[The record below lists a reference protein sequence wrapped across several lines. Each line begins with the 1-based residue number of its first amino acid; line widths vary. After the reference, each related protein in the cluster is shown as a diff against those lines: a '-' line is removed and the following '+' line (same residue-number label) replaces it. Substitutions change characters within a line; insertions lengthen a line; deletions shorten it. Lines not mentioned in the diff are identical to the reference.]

1 MIPRAQITAWRA
13 SAPWPL
19 DGQVEQDLVLSRAL
33 TATFARQS
41 LRQALAFRG
50 GTALH
55 KLHFDPPGRYSEDL
69 DLVQVEAGPIGP
81 VLAELRDALDP
92 WLGEP
97 AWKQGPASAKLL
109 YRFETTTLPVQRM
122 RVKIEI
128 DTREHFSV
136 DGLQHVSFAVASPWH
151 SAQELITTF
160 TLEELLATKMR
171 ALFQRRKGRDLYDL
185 WLGLTTLD
193 PDEVHIIECL
203 GEYLARTETAIS
215 RAEFEANMVG
225 KLASSDFRADVIP
238 LLRDPAG
245 YDVDDAALLVHDR
258 LIARLPDGPW
268 KALGREK

>member
-13 SAPWPL
+13 TAPWPL
-19 DGQVEQDLVLSRAL
+19 DAQVEQDLVLSRAL
-33 TATFARQS
+33 TAIFGRPF
-41 LRQALAFRG
+41 LREAIAFRG

-55 KLHFDPPGRYSEDL
+55 KLHFDSPGRYSEDL

-81 VLAELRDALDP
+81 ALAELREALDP

-109 YRFETTTLPVQRM
+109 YRFETTTLPVQSM

-128 DTREHFSV
+128 NTREHFSV
-136 DGLQHVSFAVASPWH
+136 DRLQQVPFAVSSRWH
-151 SAQELITTF
+151 TATEPITTF

-193 PDEVHIIECL
+193 PDEAHIVDCL
-203 GEYLARTETAIS
+203 GEYLARAETSIS
-215 RAEFEANMVG
+215 RAEFEANMVA
-225 KLASSDFRADVIP
+225 KLASSDFRADVTP

-245 YDVDDAALLVHDR
+245 YDFDAAASLVRDR
-258 LIARLPDGPW
+258 LISRLPGEPW
-268 KALGREK
+268 KGLD